1 MLKID
6 VVLCSSGGI
15 ILVAA
20 DGAIAAARM
29 HGGPDLQ
36 DGDCTLTSQ
45 GAASCMEKARNII
58 SLLLLPGCC
67 MLPIFCKLASFHIY

>member
-20 DGAIAAARM
+20 DGAFAAARM
-29 HGGPDLQ
+29 HGVPDLQ

-45 GAASCMEKARNII
+45 GTASCMEKARNTLFGCTGLFLAD
-58 SLLLLPGCC
+58 LLVATVPV
-67 MLPIFCKLASFHIY
+67 

>member
-1 MLKID
+1 MWCYAA
-6 VVLCSSGGI
+6 VVVSGAG
-15 ILVAA
+15 
-20 DGAIAAARM
+20 DGAITAARM
-29 HGGPDLQ
+29 HGVPDLQ